1 MDSITLDELTQH
13 DAMMTRVDRKYL
25 LRTREAEQVWAGLPS
40 GTRVLEI
47 GGMIRHKYNT
57 TYYDTSGLDCYFD
70 AAHKRRHRFKV
81 RTRTYCSTGASFLE
95 LKTKGQRGVTVK
107 ERTPIDATG
116 THWAWLNTHRSITGC
131 QSEDLAPVLDNTYI
145 RTTLSPPDAGRATI
159 DTDLVWRNEHGQ
171 IAGLDLVIVE
181 TKSGA
186 TPSLIDKL
194 LWRHGH
200 RPKRFSK
207 FGCGMAA
214 LAPDL
219 PANNWHRA
227 LTDYF
232 ERTTTHA

>member
-1 MDSITLDELTQH
+1 MDTITLDELTQH
-13 DAMMTRVDRKYL
+13 NAMMTRVDRKYL
-25 LRTREAEQVWAGLPS
+25 LRARDAEQLWTALPS
-40 GTRVLEI
+40 DTRVLDI
-47 GGMIRHKYNT
+47 GGKIRHSYHT
-57 TYYDTSGLDCYFD
+57 TYYDTSGRDCYLD
-70 AAHKRRHRFKV
+70 AARRRRKRFKV
-81 RTRTYCSTGASFLE
+81 RTRTYCSTSVSFLE

-107 ERTPIDATG
+107 QRVPIDDTG
-116 THWAWLNTHRSITGC
+116 THWAWFNTHHSITGC
-131 QSEDLAPVLDNTYI
+131 RAEDLSPVLENNYT

-159 DTDLVWRNEHGQ
+159 DTDLVWRDGHGE

-186 TPSLIDKL
+186 TPSSIDRL

-200 RPKRFSK
+200 RPRRFSK
-207 FGCGMAA
+207 FGCGTAA

-227 LTDYF
+227 LTEYF

>member
-1 MDSITLDELTQH
+1 
-13 DAMMTRVDRKYL
+13 MTRVDRKYL
-25 LRTREAEQVWAGLPS
+25 LRTQDLEHIWAALPS

-47 GGMIRHKYNT
+47 GGMIRHDYHT
-57 TYYDTSGLDCYFD
+57 TYYDTSDLDCYLD

-107 ERTPIDATG
+107 ERVPIDDAG
-116 THWAWLNTHRSITGC
+116 THWAWLNTYRSVTGC
-131 QSEDLAPVLDNTYI
+131 RAEDFSPVLVNTYT
-145 RTTLSPPDAGRATI
+145 RTTLSPPDVGRATV
-159 DTDLVWRNEHGQ
+159 DTDLVWRNHHGE
-171 IAGLDLVIVE
+171 IASLDLVIVE

-186 TPSLIDKL
+186 SPSSIDRL
-194 LWRHGH
+194 LWRHGR
-200 RPKRFSK
+200 RPRRFSK

-214 LAPDL
+214 LTPDL

-227 LTDYF
+227 LTDHF